1 MMLNHLTDR
10 EIVYLHLLWDR
21 REAPFG
27 MEHVNNDSMDA
38 FYKWL
43 REIIHSNGEIRW
55 SPLEQRI
62 IDMTRIRMK
71 EKDID

>member
-38 FYKWL
+38 FYEWL
-43 REIIHSNGEIRW
+43 REIVHNNGEIRW